1 MSKKRKVAS
10 ALGRYRKSDPELF
23 EPGAD
28 EIGIASHYISDIRS
42 LKSGQRVVI
51 YCRVS
56 ASAQERK
63 KNLSNQVKNLKRE
76 LEQLGFI
83 IIRTFREVGAGWQEY
98 RDGLLLAA
106 EIARENNAVI
116 VAESATRFIRSR
128 DFNSKTNWKVKPTKA
143 EYRRLQR
150 ETQGVKLATLV
161 DPDAIPQKIRS
172 YETKRGKKAKGNAGG
187 RPRKQAGRGDP
198 ERKKMMLQ
206 KVKWMLW
213 LGGSLK
219 EVAEILGVSHTT
231 VMNWRNEME
240 KERGL
245 NFKRSYG
252 RKIHFKH
259 VKK

>member
-1 MSKKRKVAS
+1 MSEKREVSS
-10 ALGRYRKSDPELF
+10 AIERYRKSDQELF

-56 ASAQERK
+56 ASAQEHS
-63 KNLSNQVKNLKRE
+63 KNLRDQDENLKRE
-76 LEQLGFI
+76 IEGLGFVVI
-83 IIRTFREVGAGWQEY
+83 DRIQEVSSGWQEY

-116 VAESATRFIRSR
+116 VAESTTRFIRSR
-128 DFNSKTNWKVKPTKA
+128 DYNSKTNWKVKPTKA

-187 RPRKQAGRGDP
+187 RPRKQAGRGDA
-198 ERKKMMLQ
+198 ERKKMMLP

-231 VMNWRNEME
+231 VMNWRNDLI
-240 KERGL
+240 KRGL

>member
-1 MSKKRKVAS
+1 MSEKREVAS
-10 ALGRYRKSDPELF
+10 ARERFRKSDPELF

-28 EIGIASHYISDIRS
+28 EIGIASDYISDMRN
-42 LKSGQRVVI
+42 LKSGQRVVT

-56 ASAQERK
+56 SCVQEHS
-63 KNLSNQVKNLKRE
+63 KNLSNQEENLKRE
-76 LEQLGFI
+76 LEQRGFI
-83 IIRTFREVGAGWQEY
+83 VIRPFKEVGSGWQEY
-98 RDGLLLAA
+98 RDVLMYAA
-106 EIARENNAVI
+106 EHALANDAVL

-128 DFNSKTNWKVKPTKA
+128 DYNSKTNWKVKPTKA
-143 EYRRLQR
+143 EYRRLLR

-187 RPRKQAGRGDP
+187 RPRKQAGRGDAK
-198 ERKKMMLQ
+198 RKKMMLP

-219 EVAEILGVSHTT
+219 DVGEVIGVSHTT
-231 VMNWRNEME
+231 IMNWRNELE
-240 KERGL
+240 ERGL
-245 NFKRSYG
+245 NFNRSFG

-259 VKK
+259 VNR

>member
-1 MSKKRKVAS
+1 MRSNRKVAS
-10 ALGRYRKSDPELF
+10 AKESIRKRDPELF
-23 EPGAD
+23 EPGAN
-28 EIGIASHYISDIRS
+28 EIGIASDYISDFRS
-42 LKSGQRVVI
+42 LNRGQRVVI

-56 ASAQERK
+56 ASDQERS
-63 KNLSNQVKNLKRE
+63 KNLSNQVKNLIRE
-76 LEQLGFI
+76 VEQLGFDVFDRI
-83 IIRTFREVGAGWQEY
+83 KEVSSGWQED

-106 EIARENNAVI
+106 KIASENNAVI
-116 VAESATRFIRSR
+116 VAESATRFIRSK

-161 DPDAIPQKIRS
+161 DPDATPQEIRS
-172 YETKRGKKAKGNAGG
+172 YETNRGKKAKGNAGG

-198 ERKKMMLQ
+198 ERKKMMLP

-219 EVAEILGVSHTT
+219 EMAEILGVSHTT
-231 VMNWRNEME
+231 VMNWRNELE
-240 KERGL
+240 ERGL
-245 NFKRSYG
+245 NFKRTYG